1 MPWGCFR
8 LTSAKKMIRRL
19 LLTALTLPLFL
30 SESTA
35 QVFPQRARRGT
46 VQPKALVV
54 TLLTRGIQ
62 REHLKQFRPQ
72 LLPEFERDI
81 REVNKRIVLD
91 FSRNFRFCPVYFI
104 VDTNLNKFAS
114 GDWQGVLFDSTMQPL
129 TKAVIH
135 PGDNDFFIA
144 HYGGPT
150 PQPDSVRSRGFG
162 DLGPQG
168 EVYGEDPTGLFQEKL
183 HVTDA
188 KFRTLTGDK
197 GPKTAYA
204 RALRPSWMTGA
215 EYVKYRRDMTYN
227 AKRWFIDYIPSAYP
241 YDVTLRKYFRINQNR
256 R

>member
-1 MPWGCFR
+1 M
-8 LTSAKKMIRRL
+8 TRRL
-19 LLTALTLPLFL
+19 LFTALILLLALP
-30 SESTA
+30 ESYA
-35 QVFPQRARRGT
+35 QVFPQRARRST

-54 TLLTRGIQ
+54 TLLTRGSQ
-62 REHLKQFRPQ
+62 REFLKQYRPQ
-72 LLPEFERDI
+72 MLAEFEKDI

-104 VDTNLNKFAS
+104 ADTNINRFAS
-114 GDWQGVLFDSTMQPL
+114 GDWEGVLFDSSGSTL

-135 PGDNDFFIA
+135 PGDKTFFVA

-150 PQPDSVRSRGFG
+150 PQPDSVRARTPG
-162 DLGPQG
+162 DLGGEG

-188 KFRTLTGDK
+188 NFRTLTSDK

-204 RALRPSWMTGA
+204 RALRPTWMNGA
-215 EYVKYRRDMTYN
+215 EYLKYRREITYN
-227 AKRWFIDYIPSAYP
+227 ARHWFIDYIPSAYP
-241 YDVTLRKYFRINQNR
+241 YDVTLRKYFRTNQNR